1 MKSCGIGFSINDSW
15 FSYQIAR
22 KIGKPYSHVFL
33 LFECNGHMLVFHATR
48 RGVNVTSYEQ
58 FLKHNKV
65 VKLIEVVDPEKVS
78 NAFSY
83 CVSKLNTPYGFLAI
97 LAIGLGIH
105 YQDGEKTLI
114 CSEYVA
120 NAMGYCSDKLSDLI
134 TPVDLEKAYDVK
146 F

>member
-1 MKSCGIGFSINDSW
+1 MKQCVLGFSINDSW
-15 FSYQIAR
+15 FSYQIAS

-33 LFECNGHMLVFHATR
+33 MFECNGHNLIFHATR
-48 RGVNVTSYEQ
+48 RGVSVVSYEE

-65 VKLIEVVDPEKVS
+65 IRLIEVVDEGKV
-78 NAFSY
+78 NKAFSY

-97 LAIGLGIH
+97 VAIGLGIH

-120 NAMGYCSDKLSDLI
+120 NALGYCPDKLSDLI
-134 TPVDLEKAYDVK
+134 TPADLERAFDV
-146 F
+146 